1 MICCNFLENK
11 FWLELPSETPAF
23 LCERVG
29 VELEL
34 CRVADMTIVED
45 LSRQRRSML
54 YVSRG
59 QLKKHSNTALNLSL
73 SIRYISQQVS
83 SVLCFFFSSP
93 KILDYKIMPYIKKPT
108 YINHLLQFKEG
119 IKFMIICIH

>member
-1 MICCNFLENK
+1 MNIFIEK
-11 FWLELPSETPAF
+11 FWLELPPDTPAF

-59 QLKKHSNTALNLSL
+59 QLKKHSSTALNVSV
-73 SIRYISQQVS
+73 SVRYIAQQVILNIDWVCRYCCCTS
-83 SVLCFFFSSP
+83 SCINEILLCVL
-93 KILDYKIMPYIKKPT
+93 KLR
-108 YINHLLQFKEG
+108 L
-119 IKFMIICIH
+119 